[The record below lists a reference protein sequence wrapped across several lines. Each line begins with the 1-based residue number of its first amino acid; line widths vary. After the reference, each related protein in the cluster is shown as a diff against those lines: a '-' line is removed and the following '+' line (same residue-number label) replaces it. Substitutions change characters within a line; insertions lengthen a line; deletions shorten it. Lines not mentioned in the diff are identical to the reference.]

1 MPTTSNTERKPHHL
15 PGDPNCPHCH
25 GLGYVRQDLPV
36 GHPNFG
42 KVLPCVC
49 RTQEISETAL
59 RQLYAYSQLNALKEK
74 TFENFEP
81 RGRAGLPH
89 SQANSLE
96 SAYNRALLFA
106 QNPQGWLLLTGPYGC
121 GKTHLAAAIG
131 NYAVAHGIPTLFITL
146 PDLLDSLRAAYSSP
160 ETTFEDRMHQVR
172 EVPLLII
179 DDFGTQNA
187 TDWAEEKIFQIL
199 NHRYVNRLPL
209 VVTTNLPDES
219 IAPRIR
225 SRLLDPELVDVVRIQ
240 APDYRRPTTDLGHPS
255 LSTLTLLH
263 QMTFGNFSLREGEG
277 IPAADRRTLEKAYNA
292 AREFADQPE
301 GWLVLMGGYAS
312 GKTHLAA
319 AIANYRTSL
328 GEPPLFVVVPDL
340 LDQLRATFSPNS
352 PVTLDRR
359 FREVR
364 DAPLLILDDLGTQSP
379 TDWVNEKLYQL
390 FNHRY
395 MAQLPTVVTTAK
407 RIENI
412 EERIRSRMLDT
423 RLCRILAITVPPY
436 RGTLPAKRRT
446 VRR

>member
-1 MPTTSNTERKPHHL
+1 
-15 PGDPNCPHCH
+15 
-25 GLGYVRQDLPV
+25 
-36 GHPNFG
+36 
-42 KVLPCVC
+42 
-49 RTQEISETAL
+49 
-59 RQLYAYSQLNALKEK
+59 
-74 TFENFEP
+74 
-81 RGRAGLPH
+81 
-89 SQANSLE
+89 
-96 SAYNRALLFA
+96 
-106 QNPQGWLLLTGPYGC
+106 
-121 GKTHLAAAIG
+121 
-131 NYAVAHGIPTLFITL
+131 
-146 PDLLDSLRAAYSSP
+146 
-160 ETTFEDRMHQVR
+160 VR

-199 NHRYVNRLPL
+199 NHRYVNHLPL

-219 IAPRIR
+219 IPPRIR
-225 SRLLDPELVDVVRIQ
+225 SRLLDPELVDVVRIH
-240 APDYRRPTTDLGHPS
+240 APDYRRPTSDLGHPS
-255 LSTLTLLH
+255 LSALTLLH

-277 IPAADRRTLEKAYNA
+277 IPAADRRTLEKAYHA
-292 AREFADQPE
+292 AREFADRPE

-352 PVTLDRR
+352 PVSLDRR

-390 FNHRY
+390 FNYRY
-395 MAQLPTVVTTAK
+395 MAQLPTMVTTAK
-407 RIENI
+407 SIEEI
-412 EERIRSRMLDT
+412 EERIRSRMLDE

-436 RGTLPAKRRT
+436 RGAPASRRRQ
-446 VRR
+446 RRRR